1 MNNSG
6 DAVPRTPW
14 DLSLGANPAG
24 KGTGQEAELPAP
36 PAVLGQPSAPVA
48 SQQSRILRAD
58 GARDYGEVNK
68 TVKMENETL
77 EKNEPDGMNHTTS
90 EWPVLNRPQVAGFDS
105 PDDKICIRDLIFGCK
120 LRSMRI
126 VHSP

>member
-1 MNNSG
+1 M
-6 DAVPRTPW
+6 
-14 DLSLGANPAG
+14 
-24 KGTGQEAELPAP
+24 
-36 PAVLGQPSAPVA
+36 GQPSAPVA

-105 PDDKICIRDLIFGCK
+105 PDDMEWYVRMPVFWRLFGK
-120 LRSMRI
+120 QFLVIARK
-126 VHSP
+126 SP